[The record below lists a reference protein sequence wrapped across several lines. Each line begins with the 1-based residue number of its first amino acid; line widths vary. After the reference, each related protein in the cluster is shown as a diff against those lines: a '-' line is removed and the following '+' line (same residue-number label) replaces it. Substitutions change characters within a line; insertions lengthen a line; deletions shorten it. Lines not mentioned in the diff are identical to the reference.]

1 MTIPIYVVDAFTNER
16 FSGNPAAVCLLS
28 APMPEEWMQKV
39 AAEMNLSETAFLS
52 PHKNGYLLRWFT
64 PNAEVDLCGHAT
76 LASAH
81 ILWELGKVDPDEMIS
96 FYTKSGILTTRK
108 DGEWIQMDFP
118 SEPPAPIAAYPD
130 ELVEALGVEPL
141 FVGRNRFDY
150 LIEIESEQ
158 QLRELQPNFTLLQQV
173 KTRGVIVTGRSSTEK
188 FDFFSRCFFPAIGV
202 PEDPVTGSA
211 HCCLGPY
218 WETKLGKSLLIAYQA
233 SKRGGVVKVKVNHDR
248 VGLSGQAV
256 AVWKGELVD

>member
-52 PHKNGYLLRWFT
+52 PYKNGYLLRWFT

-81 ILWELGKVDPDEMIS
+81 ILWELGKVHPDEMIS
-96 FYTKSGILTTRK
+96 FYTKSGILTARK

-118 SEPPAPIAAYPD
+118 SEPPEPIAAYPD

-173 KTRGVIVTGRSSTEK
+173 KTRGVIVTSRSSTEK

-233 SKRGGVVKVKVNHDR
+233 SKRGGVVKVEVNHDR

-256 AVWKGELVD
+256 TVWKGELID

>member
-1 MTIPIYVVDAFTNER
+1 MPIPIYVVDAFTNER

-52 PHKNGYLLRWFT
+52 PHQNGYLLRWFT

-81 ILWELGKVDPDEMIS
+81 ILWELGKAHPDERVS
-96 FYTKSGILTTRK
+96 FYTKSGILTACK

-118 SEPPAPIAAYPD
+118 SEPPEPIAAYPD

-141 FVGRNRFDY
+141 FIGRNRFDY

-173 KTRGVIVTGRSSTEK
+173 KTRGVIVTSRSSTEK
-188 FDFFSRCFFPAIGV
+188 FDFLSRCFFPAVGV

-233 SKRGGVVKVKVNHDR
+233 SKRGGVVKVEVNHDR

-256 AVWKGELVD
+256 TVWKGELID